1 MKKLLAAALA
11 ACTIIGSFASLS
23 MAYSTLRPE
32 LCGYGNRYNGSYYYD
47 LAYAGVYVSAGD
59 SASVRVRLKKN
70 GTWQASKTTT
80 AKGYSS
86 GGTTTCYSNTIQGK
100 GANGVKAEIL

>member
-23 MAYSTLRPE
+23 MAYSTITGF
-32 LCGYGNRYNGSYYYD
+32 GYSNRYNGSYYYD
-47 LAYAGVYVSAGD
+47 LGWGTVYVSKND

-80 AKGYSS
+80 AKGYST
-86 GGTTTCYSNTIQGK
+86 GGTSTCYSNTIQGT
-100 GANGVKAEIL
+100 GANGVNVKIL

>member
-23 MAYSTLRPE
+23 MAYSTLTGA
-32 LCGYGNRYNGSYYYD
+32 GYSNRYNGSYYYD
-47 LAYAGVYVSAGD
+47 LGWGTVYVSKND
-59 SASVRVRLKKN
+59 SASVKVRLKKN
-70 GTWQASKTTT
+70 GSWQAAKTTT